1 MVGAMI
7 SVLGKGCLI
16 AGNVYIAVLLLPDLG
31 AGISNS
37 STPIMV
43 SGFFA
48 YAITSLFLDMF
59 SHVWV
64 SFSSTAILHCF
75 ILDEDFGGS
84 DKTPDSLKEFLQM
97 NEAENAKN
105 IQIEK

>member
-43 SGFFA
+43 IGFFA

-59 SHVWV
+59 